1 MAQAAPY
8 YQATMDEYY
17 TLQVFRDTDS
27 AVISE
32 WDEAD
37 EAITAA
43 EAEITAGASRVE
55 VYAHHGESGT
65 LIHVANA

>member
-1 MAQAAPY
+1 
-8 YQATMDEYY
+8 MDEYY
-17 TLQVFRDTDS
+17 TLQVFRGADS

-37 EAITAA
+37 EAIAAA
-43 EAEITAGASRVE
+43 ESERAAGASRVE

-65 LIHVANA
+65 LIHVA

>member
-1 MAQAAPY
+1 MSQAAPY

-17 TLQVFRDTDS
+17 TLQVFRGTDS

-37 EAITAA
+37 EAIEAA
-43 EAEITAGASRVE
+43 EAESADGATRVE

-65 LIHVANA
+65 LIHVA